1 MVSGASPYFTNA
13 VTTASISVGAI
24 IGTTIYTVSYTDDDV
39 HDIST
44 LSVTMDTHAFFSLDK
59 PGL

>member
-1 MVSGASPYFTNA
+1 MVSGVSPYFTNA
-13 VTTASISVGAI
+13 VTTASISVGAV
-24 IGTTIYTVSYTDDDV
+24 IGTTVYTVSYTDHDV

-44 LSVTMDTHAFFSLDK
+44 LSVTMDTNAFFNFEI